1 MTVGEAIPKLIP
13 FAGSNGT
20 CDTETIIRYINDAQE
35 ELWNKSDFQFTTGW
49 YCIKCINNCVTLPSE
64 IKQIRL
70 AWICGTPI
78 SIGSQWYESI
88 PQIGQI
94 NPKRSCWNKFIQEG
108 NTFATFQEYEGGPYN
123 IRVMAES
130 AQDVGVEVTP
140 HVVDEY
146 GTKSQETLKLALAP
160 ETVDGQIMCK
170 ALIGFVKPKTHGRIR
185 VYAYDPAKNYTLL
198 LAVYQPYDINP
209 TFLRYKHV
217 GCGNLLTV
225 FAKKKCVPVTQ
236 LTDFISFPLPALR
249 HGVQAMV
256 YLENR
261 DPERYLN
268 ELNLAVQEINRETS
282 DLEQPTSQPLRNFG
296 PMRVDALNPMYVWGE
311 DSTWGYGNSWGGY

>member
-1 MTVGEAIPKLIP
+1 MMTVGEAIPKLIA
-13 FAGSNGT
+13 FAGGNGT
-20 CDTETIIRYINDAQE
+20 CDPTTIIRYINDGQE

-49 YCIKCINNCVTLPSE
+49 YCIKCIDNCVTLPSE

-70 AWICGTPI
+70 AWICGQPI
-78 SIGSQWYESI
+78 SIGTQWYESI

-94 NPKRSCWNKFIQEG
+94 DPKRNCWNKFIQEG
-108 NTFATFQEYEGGPYN
+108 NTFATFQEYTEGAYN

-130 AQDVGVEVTP
+130 PQDAGVEVTP

-146 GTKSQETLKLALAP
+146 GTKNQETLTLPLAP

-185 VYAYDPAKNYTLL
+185 VYAYDPSKNYTLL
-198 LAVYQPYDINP
+198 IAVYQPYDINP

-225 FAKKKCVPVTQ
+225 FAKRKCIPVTE

-249 HGVQAMV
+249 HAVQAMV

-261 DPERYLN
+261 EPDKYLG
-268 ELNLAVQEINRETS
+268 ELNLAVQEINRESADMET
-282 DLEQPTSQPLRNFG
+282 PTGQPLRNFG
-296 PMRVDALNPMYVWGE
+296 PNRVTALNPMYVFAE
-311 DSTWGYGNSWGGY
+311 DSSWGYGNYGGM